1 MSINQT
7 TLRLWVDE
15 EIGKILHQLNLG
27 TVLPVVG
34 VAQIKLLET
43 LADDFNL
50 EEVQDEEIIYHNNY

>member
-50 EEVQDEEIIYHNNY
+50 EEVQDEEIIYHNQY